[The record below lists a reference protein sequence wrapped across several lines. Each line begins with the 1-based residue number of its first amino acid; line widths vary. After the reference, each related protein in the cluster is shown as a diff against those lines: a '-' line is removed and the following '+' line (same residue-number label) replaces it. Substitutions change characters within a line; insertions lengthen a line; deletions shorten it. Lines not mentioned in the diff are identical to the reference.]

1 MKKLKLSPLPK
12 LTEPRWLKGE
22 RGPKGLKGDTG
33 LIGPAGI
40 DGLTGPMGP
49 KGLTGAEGPEGR
61 RGARGLQGVP
71 GIRGKDGR
79 HGTVGAHGP
88 AGKDGVIG
96 PRGLIGKQGT
106 QGRDG
111 LQGPKGDKG
120 DTPKHRWIGS
130 KLQFELPS
138 GKWGKLVD
146 LRGPVGL
153 TGGLSGWTQI
163 ITQDTGADVVK
174 YAKQLDRISDTVFY
188 FGEADPGTSL
198 ASGVWR
204 IQLVTT
210 QADGDL
216 SVQWADGTAGFTKI
230 WNDRAGYTY
239 S

>member
-12 LTEPRWLKGE
+12 LTEPKWLKGD

-33 LIGPAGI
+33 LPGVSGK

-49 KGLTGAEGPEGR
+49 KGLTGPEGQQGR

-71 GIRGKDGR
+71 GARGKDGK
-79 HGTVGAHGP
+79 HGADGVRGP
-88 AGKDGVIG
+88 AGKDGQQGV
-96 PRGLIGKQGT
+96 RGLIGEQGI

-111 LQGPKGDKG
+111 TQGPKGDKG
-120 DTPKHRWIGS
+120 DIPKHRWIGS

-163 ITQDTGADVVK
+163 ITQDSGADVVK
-174 YAKQLDRISDTVFY
+174 YGKQLDRISDTVFY
-188 FGEADPGTSL
+188 FGEADPGTSV
-198 ASGVWR
+198 ASALWR

-210 QADGDL
+210 QPDGDL
-216 SVQWADGTAGFTKI
+216 SVQWADGTADFTKV
-230 WNDRAGYTY
+230 WDDRLSYTY

>member
-1 MKKLKLSPLPK
+1 MKKLRLSPLPK
-12 LTEPRWLKGE
+12 LTEPKWLKGE
-22 RGPKGLKGDTG
+22 RGSKGLKGDTG
-33 LIGPAGI
+33 LAGVAGK

-49 KGLTGAEGPEGR
+49 KGLTGPEGQQGR

-71 GIRGKDGR
+71 GARGKDGK
-79 HGTVGAHGP
+79 HGADGVRGP
-88 AGKDGVIG
+88 AGKDGQQGV
-96 PRGLIGKQGT
+96 RGLIGEQGI

-120 DTPKHRWIGS
+120 DIPKHRWIGS

-163 ITQDTGADVVK
+163 ITQDSGADVVK

-188 FGEADPGTSL
+188 FGEADPGTSV
-198 ASGVWR
+198 ASSLWR

-210 QADGDL
+210 QPDGDL
-216 SVQWADGTAGFTKI
+216 SVEWADGTAAFTKV
-230 WNDRAGYTY
+230 WNDRLSYTY